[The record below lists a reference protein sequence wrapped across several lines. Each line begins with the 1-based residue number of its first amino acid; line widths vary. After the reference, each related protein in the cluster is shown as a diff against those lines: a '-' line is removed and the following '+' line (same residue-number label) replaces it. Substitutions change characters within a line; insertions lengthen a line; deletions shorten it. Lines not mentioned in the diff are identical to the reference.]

1 VVVNLRRGH
10 YIPSHTIENGVLMLL
25 SLMVL
30 VSGLFPSADLPY
42 PADSAL
48 RVALDSIDI
57 SRDQLDFDRHWASSV
72 SLLDSTVLDCI
83 QHIEALPAIM
93 EVRLAEVAPLLSRGA
108 PEYHSLDELL
118 VLLETTA
125 CSYLDA
131 IEETGAGRTDTLILL
146 MSSMWADEDNPGP
159 SGEWGAILAA
169 RGLPVADELD
179 IPFDSL
185 AAILESWQG
194 PAPVDPGHLLALAE
208 GLSLVSWPR
217 ATGIELPGI
226 EGTILS
232 FDRSGPVTWV
242 IGGYG
247 SNVYHPECS
256 FDLIV
261 DPSGNDVYL
270 DGIGGAIGVLGKPVS
285 VIVDIEGDDTWFS
298 EGWPAS
304 QGCGVTGLGAV
315 IDLSGRD
322 VYRAGSLAQGSGL
335 LGQGMLADL
344 EGDDFMQADFFSQGA
359 GCLGEGLLLDCK
371 GDDTRR
377 VSCFGQGFGG
387 PGGLGV
393 IVDGQGHDCNLAG
406 FRYPHEPLLPDDN
419 RAMSQGFA
427 MGLRPFIAGGTG
439 LMADFGK
446 GNDTYR
452 AEVFG
457 QGSAYYYGLGLL
469 FDEDGQ
475 DSYQAAQYSQGAGI
489 HLAAGCL
496 WDGGGDDSY
505 FSRNGPAQGSA
516 HDLSTG
522 FLLDADGNDWYCSDG
537 GQALSLNNSTA
548 FFADLE
554 GDDTYAARGG
564 GQAEAW
570 WGRGSSGIAVFM
582 DLAGRDYY
590 LGDGGDSTGWHEDY
604 GSGIDLAMVTEVPPT
619 TQDQIGDPGSLSLD
633 SLFSVAS
640 EWGVSGNRD
649 RVIAHQEELSSRG
662 DEAVVWLLDN
672 HLDSWDGLEMRAIE
686 KTIRENSD
694 LAIELLMDLLGSN
707 TLTVREL
714 SNTVYLLG
722 EIGAETARIPLEEM
736 LASGDSSNSAGRTVG
751 IVRSLGKIGSSE
763 SLEILDPLALHPEER
778 VRREVAVALGAIGD
792 ISAMPILELL
802 AEDESVAV
810 RSAAESAIGK
820 LEEMEQEPEDS

>member
-1 VVVNLRRGH
+1 
-10 YIPSHTIENGVLMLL
+10 MLL
-25 SLMVL
+25 SLMIL
-30 VSGLFPSADLPY
+30 VSGLFPTADLPD

-48 RVALDSIDI
+48 QAALDSIGI
-57 SRDQLDFDRHWASSV
+57 SRDQLDFDRHWATSV
-72 SLLDSTVLDCI
+72 SLLDSTVLEGI
-83 QHIEALPAIM
+83 QHIEMLPVLLEM
-93 EVRLAEVAPLLSRGA
+93 RLAAVTPLLSRGETEHHA
-108 PEYHSLDELL
+108 LNELL
-118 VLLETTA
+118 ALLSTTA
-125 CSYLDA
+125 DGYVDA
-131 IEETGAGRTDTLILL
+131 IAQTGPGRTDTLLL
-146 MSSMWADEDNPGP
+146 IMSALWADEDSPGL
-159 SGEWGAILAA
+159 SGEWGSILAV
-169 RGLPVADELD
+169 RGMPVADEIDVPL
-179 IPFDSL
+179 DSL
-185 AAILESWQG
+185 ALLLESWQG
-194 PAPVDPGHLLALAE
+194 PAPVDPLHLIALAE
-208 GLSLVSWPR
+208 GLALVSWPR
-217 ATGIELPGI
+217 DTGIELPGI
-226 EGTILS
+226 DGTVLS
-232 FDRSGPVTWV
+232 FDLSGPVTWV
-242 IGGYG
+242 VGGYG
-247 SNVYHPECS
+247 PNVYHPECQI
-256 FDLIV
+256 DLIV
-261 DPSGNDVYL
+261 DPGGRDTYL
-270 DGIGGAIGVLGKPVS
+270 EGIGGAIGTLGRHVS
-285 VIVDIEGDDTWFS
+285 VIVDLEGDDTWFS

-304 QGCGVTGLGAV
+304 QGCGVMGLGAV

-335 LGQGMLADL
+335 MGQGILADL

-359 GCLGEGLLLDCK
+359 GCLGEGLLLDCE

-387 PGGLGV
+387 PGGLG
-393 IVDGQGHDCNLAG
+393 ILVDGQGHDCSLAG

-439 LMADFGK
+439 LMADFGN

-457 QGSAYYYGLGLL
+457 QGSAYFYGLGLL

-548 FFADLE
+548 LFIDLA
-554 GDDTYAARGG
+554 GADTYAVRGG
-564 GQAEAW
+564 GQADAR

-582 DLAGRDYY
+582 DLADRDFY
-590 LGDGGDSTGWHEDY
+590 LGDGGDSARWYEDY
-604 GSGIDLAMVTEVPPT
+604 GSGIDLALVTEVSPT
-619 TQDQIGDPGSLSLD
+619 AQEEIGDPGSLSLD

-649 RVIAHQEELSSRG
+649 RVLAHREELSSRG
-662 DEAVVWLLDN
+662 GEAVVWLLEN
-672 HLDSWDGLEMRAIE
+672 HLDSWSGLEMRAME
-686 KTIRENSD
+686 KTMEDNSEA
-694 LAIELLMDLLGSN
+694 AIEHLMNLLDTDTLSVREHSN
-707 TLTVREL
+707 TI
-714 SNTVYLLG
+714 YLLG
-722 EIGAETARIPLEEM
+722 EIGAEQARLPLEEI
-736 LASGDSSNSAGRTVG
+736 LASEDSSVSAGRTAG

-763 SLEILDPLALHPEER
+763 SLWILEILAIHAEER

-792 ISAMPILELL
+792 ASAMPVLEVL
-802 AEDESVAV
+802 AGDESVAV
-810 RSAAESAIGK
+810 RSAAEASIGK
-820 LEEMEQEPEDS
+820 IEDTEREPESG